1 MKSIMKR
8 IYILS
13 LIAVLFVGITGCGD
27 DFLEVQPTEFL
38 SAEQVAEAAK
48 NNPDVVAGSV
58 SGIYTLMFQVAT
70 GGSDPDEP
78 DHDDFGQ
85 KGYDIYSDFL
95 SNDMALSISTY
106 GWYRRT
112 CELTE
117 TVDYTTTIN
126 YRPWRYYYRLIRSA
140 NTVIATL
147 GGNDVTPEND
157 ENKHLMG
164 QAKALRAYCYFY
176 LTQFYALEYEPSK
189 EILPIYTDPS
199 QPNQPK
205 STTTEVFALM
215 ESDLTDAISL
225 LENFTRTGK
234 HQVNKYVAEGL
245 LAYVYASMGDEKLS
259 EAKSMTEDV
268 INNGGFTLMDSTE
281 VSYLAYDGGLGGFN
295 DLSTPGWIWG
305 VDITLDNGLDLIS
318 WWGQVDAFTYSYQW
332 AGDRKSID
340 QDLFDLIPENDVRKD
355 QFYTTANYKILIPEF
370 RDANNEIEYRS
381 SYALTPVGKFYAPGR
396 EIGGQRNVE
405 TDYVYMRIAEMYL
418 LNAEVSAKLGQDEAA
433 RTSLNAVVSH
443 RMADASYIDGLSG
456 QALQD
461 EIYLQTRIELWGEGK
476 SYLAM
481 KRNKATTVRGSNH
494 LSFVGESIPYNDPRL
509 TFEIPIQEIQ
519 NNPMM
524 DSGNK

>member
-1 MKSIMKR
+1 MKR

-38 SAEQVAEAAK
+38 SAEQVAEAAE

-58 SGIYTLMFQVAT
+58 AGIYTLMFETGT
-70 GGSDPDEP
+70 GGDGG
-78 DHDDFGQ
+78 HDDFGQ
-85 KGYDIYSDFL
+85 KGYDIFSDFL
-95 SNDMALSISTY
+95 SSDMALSISTY

-117 TVDYTTTIN
+117 TVDYTNSTN
-126 YRPWRYYYRLIRSA
+126 YMPWRYYYRLIRSA

-199 QPNQPK
+199 QPNQAK
-205 STTTEVFALM
+205 STTAEVFALM

-245 LAYVYASMGDEKLS
+245 LAYVYASMGTEKLS

-281 VSYLAYDGGLGGFN
+281 VVYTGDPSIGGFR
-295 DLSTPGWIWG
+295 DVSTPGWIWG
-305 VDITLDNGLDLIS
+305 VDITLDNGLDLVS
-318 WWGQVDAFTYSYQW
+318 WWGQVDVFTYSYQW
-332 AGDRKSID
+332 AGDKKAID
-340 QDLFDLIPENDVRKD
+340 QGLYDAIPADDVRKG
-355 QFYTTANYKILIPEF
+355 QFYADAGSSNYLIPL
-370 RDANNEIEYRS
+370 N
-381 SYALTPVGKFYAPGR
+381 KFYPANR
-396 EIGGQRNVE
+396 TIGAQRNVE
-405 TDYVYMRIAEMYL
+405 TDYVYMRVAEMYL

-433 RTSLNAVVSH
+433 RASLKEVVSH

-494 LSFVGESIPYNDPRL
+494 LSLQGESIPYNDPRL
-509 TFEIPIQEIQ
+509 TFEIPIEEIQ
-519 NNPMM
+519 NNPLM